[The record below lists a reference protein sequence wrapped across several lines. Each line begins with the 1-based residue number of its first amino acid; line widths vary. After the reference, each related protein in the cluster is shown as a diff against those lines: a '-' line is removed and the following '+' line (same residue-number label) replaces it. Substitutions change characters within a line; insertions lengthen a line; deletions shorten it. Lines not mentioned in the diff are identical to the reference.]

1 MTESVTPRA
10 PDPPLVD
17 PETGETAPLS
27 PQRKLSVT
35 QAYERARVITRD
47 QFLDAAT
54 LGSVPEATRRAWL
67 YGEWDDYERD
77 IAAHV
82 EPDDAA

>member
-1 MTESVTPRA
+1 MPPEQSVTPRA

-27 PQRKLSVT
+27 PRRGLSVT
-35 QAYERARVITRD
+35 QAYDVARSATLD
-47 QFLDAAT
+47 QFISASL
-54 LGSVPEATRRAWL
+54 LSPEKRRAYL

-82 EPDDAA
+82 EPDSAA

>member
-1 MTESVTPRA
+1 MTNFVRA

-35 QAYERARVITRD
+35 QGYERSMCITLD

-67 YGEWDDYERD
+67 YGEWEDYETD
-77 IAAHV
+77 LAAHL